1 MKKSKKKKKK
11 KKKNEHCARG
21 GKVEQVCH
29 SMFVGNINKQQNY
42 ISKNNFNISIENRSI
57 GSVNIINNSNILA
70 QQLANVTNA
79 KRTEA

>member
-1 MKKSKKKKKK
+1 LPNEKEQEEEEEK

-42 ISKNNFNISIENRSI
+42 ISKNNFYISIENR
-57 GSVNIINNSNILA
+57 
-70 QQLANVTNA
+70 
-79 KRTEA
+79 